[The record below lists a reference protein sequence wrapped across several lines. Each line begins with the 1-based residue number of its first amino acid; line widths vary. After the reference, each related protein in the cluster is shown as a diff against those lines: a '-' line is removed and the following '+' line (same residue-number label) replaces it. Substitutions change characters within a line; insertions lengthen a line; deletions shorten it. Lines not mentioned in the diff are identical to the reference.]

1 MEPGVPYGT
10 YDSTQHQSSNQQSTS
25 GHVHAPPSKR
35 QHTALRA
42 KALEGEGPF
51 SNHCRSFDSQIKELS
66 QQLSGVKE
74 HLSELHRDV
83 TLLRRAN
90 SPPLSTRY
98 EHITRECALLEE
110 QLEGHQ
116 VELERLKNVFDTLW
130 EEQLCRIHVEQDI
143 FQSQVLSK
151 VRIHKPVLA
160 HKIRDMA
167 AIMSREL
174 VYTMVT
180 MSTVNAANLAITNYP
195 GGLHTT
201 TRLDQSRSRLG
212 LPPPPSQIYLYPVHV
227 SFREAGF
234 EAQQLVYRDRGAR
247 FNSRHK
253 LNIMTLTKRSMVPL
267 FHQPTIF
274 RKMNDILTLR
284 SEVKNLSVIANQL
297 EPYVKSLTSGSAPV
311 ERISESA
318 DTSSQETSHQ
328 QLQSLLEHISALQM
342 DTATAYRLDA
352 SQKECRMHPSNIV
365 NSPTA
370 ESAMYMKVD
379 GKDIPVREGPRVRGT
394 REQMSTILDA
404 SGNLIYTNRQQQASQ
419 SLQCGELTRDSKRGV
434 LSQLIEK
441 VRTKEDRKKSPIQEE
456 PRLVLG
462 RERSKSDGRGGAG
475 SSELC
480 RSKMMT
486 SQQSEDLK
494 QCSNVKAGTFRS
506 APNPQHLEEL
516 VVVEQDLA
524 KSLTAA
530 TSRPVKT
537 PTSSEPLKHLGRST
551 LLKLLHVLLLKP
563 LTWEGQSNMAWT

>member
-1 MEPGVPYGT
+1 MH
-10 YDSTQHQSSNQQSTS
+10 D
-25 GHVHAPPSKR
+25 
-35 QHTALRA
+35 
-42 KALEGEGPF
+42 
-51 SNHCRSFDSQIKELS
+51 
-66 QQLSGVKE
+66 
-74 HLSELHRDV
+74 
-83 TLLRRAN
+83 
-90 SPPLSTRY
+90 
-98 EHITRECALLEE
+98 
-110 QLEGHQ
+110 
-116 VELERLKNVFDTLW
+116 
-130 EEQLCRIHVEQDI
+130 
-143 FQSQVLSK
+143 
-151 VRIHKPVLA
+151 
-160 HKIRDMA
+160 
-167 AIMSREL
+167 
-174 VYTMVT
+174 
-180 MSTVNAANLAITNYP
+180 
-195 GGLHTT
+195 
-201 TRLDQSRSRLG
+201 
-212 LPPPPSQIYLYPVHV
+212 
-227 SFREAGF
+227 
-234 EAQQLVYRDRGAR
+234 
-247 FNSRHK
+247 
-253 LNIMTLTKRSMVPL
+253 
-267 FHQPTIF
+267 
-274 RKMNDILTLR
+274 
-284 SEVKNLSVIANQL
+284 
-297 EPYVKSLTSGSAPV
+297 
-311 ERISESA
+311 
-318 DTSSQETSHQ
+318 
-328 QLQSLLEHISALQM
+328 
-342 DTATAYRLDA
+342 YRLDA

-551 LLKLLHVLLLKP
+551 LLKLLHTSSPAVENGPADCRLCHPVLCCLTSHVVIEVDPLKNEVVSSQ
-563 LTWEGQSNMAWT
+563 LTCVIEMSTQTLTIRYNTFKPSSFLDLVDSMHIASEPDHEFSPTTLSAALAAGLVTILQRCARQLR